1 MRDYNELVT
10 NNHISQINNELHSEW
25 DLAERERERDFF
37 MISSEL
43 MPHQARE
50 ALLSASTVMGNFSRN
65 KKNVVKTKR

>member
-1 MRDYNELVT
+1 MGFSR
-10 NNHISQINNELHSEW
+10 
-25 DLAERERERDFF
+25 ERERERDFF